1 MIRVGYEGGDIAKLQ
16 NPLFFFSE
24 VIATFIIRK
33 NHQSKHF
40 IVYIYILILTDL

>member
-16 NPLFFFSE
+16 NPLKKISE